1 MQKFKKYKKNDKH
14 SYTFGAFPTLELI
27 RSNNYNIIAIF
38 IDDKYNDKE
47 NLIKELED
55 KNIYY
60 EIAPNVIKRISNKEN
75 TYLVGVFEK
84 KNYKLE
90 RNNHIILH
98 DISDM
103 GNLGTIIRSMLAFGY
118 KDLALIGNVADIYN
132 PKVIR
137 ASMGAFFKIRFTHYD
152 TIEKYMEEFD
162 NKLYMFMLSNDMK
175 DSIFNKKL
183 ASPYS
188 LVFGNEG
195 AGLPNE
201 FEKFGEK
208 IFIPQS
214 DEVDSL
220 NLPIAVSI
228 GLYEFGGK
236 RWNY

>member
-103 GNLGTIIRSMLAFGY
+103 GNLGTIIRSMLAFGC
-118 KDLALIGNVADIYN
+118 KDLVLIGNVADIYN

-152 TIEKYMEEFD
+152 IIEKYMEEFD

-236 RWNY
+236 R

>member
-236 RWNY
+236 R

>member
-75 TYLVGVFEK
+75 TYLAGVFEK

-103 GNLGTIIRSMLAFGY
+103 GNLGTIIRSMLAFGC
-118 KDLALIGNVADIYN
+118 KDLVLIGNVADIYN

-137 ASMGAFFKIRFTHYD
+137 SSMGAFFKIRFTHYD

-236 RWNY
+236 R

>member
-1 MQKFKKYKKNDKH
+1 
-14 SYTFGAFPTLELI
+14 
-27 RSNNYNIIAIF
+27 
-38 IDDKYNDKE
+38 
-47 NLIKELED
+47 
-55 KNIYY
+55 
-60 EIAPNVIKRISNKEN
+60 
-75 TYLVGVFEK
+75 
-84 KNYKLE
+84 
-90 RNNHIILH
+90 
-98 DISDM
+98 
-103 GNLGTIIRSMLAFGY
+103 
-118 KDLALIGNVADIYN
+118 
-132 PKVIR
+132 
-137 ASMGAFFKIRFTHYD
+137 
-152 TIEKYMEEFD
+152 
-162 NKLYMFMLSNDMK
+162 MLSNDMK

-236 RWNY
+236 R

>member
-214 DEVDSL
+214 YEVDSL

>member
-103 GNLGTIIRSMLAFGY
+103 GNLGTIIRSMLAFGC
-118 KDLALIGNVADIYN
+118 KDLVLIGNVADIYN

-236 RWNY
+236 R

>member
-60 EIAPNVIKRISNKEN
+60 EIAPNAIKRISNKEN

-103 GNLGTIIRSMLAFGY
+103 GNLGTIIRSMLAFGC
-118 KDLALIGNVADIYN
+118 KDLVLIGNVADIYN

-236 RWNY
+236 R

>member
-75 TYLVGVFEK
+75 TYVVGVFEK

-90 RNNHIILH
+90 KNNHIILH

-152 TIEKYMEEFD
+152 TIEKYIEEFD
-162 NKLYMFMLSNDMK
+162 NKLYLFMLSNDMK

-195 AGLPNE
+195 AGLPSE
-201 FEKFGEK
+201 FEKLGEK

-236 RWNY
+236 R

>member
-214 DEVDSL
+214 YEVDSL

-236 RWNY
+236 R